1 MAMNRTKECFTLL
14 IALLLTMLC
23 SCGRNA
29 KIMDE
34 AERIVEQSPDS
45 SLALLSTVDRYS
57 LSKSDRARYGL
68 LFTMAQDKSGIDV
81 DMDTLIRQ
89 SYIYYKGEPE
99 TKYYGLSQYYMG
111 KYYFLNDSTT
121 ECEEC
126 FQNVVNNAKKRGDID
141 LQCLALEKLS
151 RSIVLSNKRL
161 SVIYAK
167 KAVDLYSNQKNAK
180 IANLILY
187 MLNLANC
194 YILDNQKDSSF
205 FYLRQSQQYLNRI
218 SDNSMPKYV
227 YHSLSRAFY
236 YFNEKDS
243 ALFYSRKAI
252 DETSDI
258 KLMVFYSCCLEE
270 CDSLESAERLLRICS
285 AESNDKLKY
294 SSYMELCKLSCKR
307 INDKQLS
314 TDIDSL
320 ERFADKYMLDLYSQ
334 KGKYFE
340 ENINQ
345 GRQLERQENAV
356 MVRNGVILFI
366 IVTVL
371 LLAALVYVY
380 LSKRKTLHAQ
390 EVRHIQEHYEMELES
405 QRKEKE
411 YLEREH
417 KLLLESKNK
426 QIALLKN
433 GLFERLELAKKI
445 KDAKGQSCHI
455 VINDNDW
462 NQLYSLLEGG
472 EEYFV
477 SKLKERYPSLSN
489 DEIQMCMLIRI
500 GLSNEDMANIYC
512 ITINSMKRKLYS
524 FKEKMGITDKNQSV
538 RNVIQGL

>member
-1 MAMNRTKECFTLL
+1 MNRTKEYFTLL

-68 LFTMAQDKSGIDV
+68 LFTMAQDKSGVDV

-126 FQNVVNNAKKRGDID
+126 FQNVVNNAKERGDID

-205 FYLRQSQQYLNRI
+205 FYLRQSQQYLNR
-218 SDNSMPKYV
+218 M
-227 YHSLSRAFY
+227 
-236 YFNEKDS
+236 
-243 ALFYSRKAI
+243 
-252 DETSDI
+252 
-258 KLMVFYSCCLEE
+258 
-270 CDSLESAERLLRICS
+270 
-285 AESNDKLKY
+285 
-294 SSYMELCKLSCKR
+294 
-307 INDKQLS
+307 
-314 TDIDSL
+314 
-320 ERFADKYMLDLYSQ
+320 
-334 KGKYFE
+334 
-340 ENINQ
+340 
-345 GRQLERQENAV
+345 
-356 MVRNGVILFI
+356 
-366 IVTVL
+366 
-371 LLAALVYVY
+371 
-380 LSKRKTLHAQ
+380 
-390 EVRHIQEHYEMELES
+390 
-405 QRKEKE
+405 
-411 YLEREH
+411 
-417 KLLLESKNK
+417 
-426 QIALLKN
+426 
-433 GLFERLELAKKI
+433 
-445 KDAKGQSCHI
+445 
-455 VINDNDW
+455 
-462 NQLYSLLEGG
+462 
-472 EEYFV
+472 
-477 SKLKERYPSLSN
+477 
-489 DEIQMCMLIRI
+489 
-500 GLSNEDMANIYC
+500 
-512 ITINSMKRKLYS
+512 
-524 FKEKMGITDKNQSV
+524 
-538 RNVIQGL
+538 

>member
-1 MAMNRTKECFTLL
+1 MAMNRTKAYFTLL

-57 LSKSDRARYGL
+57 LSKSDRARFGL

-356 MVRNGVILFI
+356 MVRNGVIFFI
-366 IVTVL
+366 VITVL
-371 LLAALVYVY
+371 LLSALVFVNH
-380 LSKRKTLHAQ
+380 SKKKALHAQ
-390 EVRHIQEHYEMELES
+390 EIKYMQDQYEMELES

-411 YLEREH
+411 YLEKEH
-417 KLLLESKNK
+417 HLLLESKNK

-445 KDAKGQSCHI
+445 KDAKGQSCHV

-462 NQLYSLLEGG
+462 SQLHSLLEGG

-489 DEIQMCMLIRI
+489 DEIRMCMLIRI

-512 ITINSMKRKLYS
+512 ITVNSMKRKLYS

-538 RNVIQGL
+538 RNVIMGL

>member
-1 MAMNRTKECFTLL
+1 MAMNGTKECFTLL

-68 LFTMAQDKSGIDV
+68 LFTMAQDKSGVDV

-121 ECEEC
+121 QCEEC
-126 FQNVVNNAKKRGDID
+126 FRNVINNAKERGDVD

-380 LSKRKTLHAQ
+380 LSKRKALHAQ
-390 EVRHIQEHYEMELES
+390 EIKYMQDQYEMELES

-445 KDAKGQSCHI
+445 KDAKGQSCHV

-462 NQLYSLLEGG
+462 NQLHSLLEGG

-524 FKEKMGITDKNQSV
+524 FKEKMGITDKDQSV

>member
-1 MAMNRTKECFTLL
+1 MNRTKEYFTLL

-111 KYYFLNDSTT
+111 KYYFLNDSIT

-205 FYLRQSQQYLNRI
+205 FYLRQSQRYLNRI

-252 DETSDI
+252 DETSDV

-270 CDSLESAERLLRICS
+270 CDSLESAERRLRICS

-356 MVRNGVILFI
+356 MIRNGVILFI

-371 LLAALVYVY
+371 LLAALLFVNH
-380 LSKRKTLHAQ
+380 SKKKALHTQ
-390 EVRHIQEHYEMELES
+390 EIRHIQEHYEMELES
-405 QRKEKE
+405 QRKENE
-411 YLEREH
+411 YLEKEH
-417 KLLLESKNK
+417 NLLLESKNK

-445 KDAKGQSCHI
+445 KDAKGQSSHV

-462 NQLYSLLEGG
+462 SQLYSLLEGG

-477 SKLKERYPSLSN
+477 SKLKEMYPSLSN

-512 ITINSMKRKLYS
+512 ITVNSMKRKLYS

>member
-1 MAMNRTKECFTLL
+1 MNRTKAYFTLL

-445 KDAKGQSCHI
+445 KDAKGQSCHV

-462 NQLYSLLEGG
+462 NQLHSLLEGG

-538 RNVIQGL
+538 RNVILGL

>member
-1 MAMNRTKECFTLL
+1 
-14 IALLLTMLC
+14 
-23 SCGRNA
+23 
-29 KIMDE
+29 MDE

-340 ENINQ
+340 ENISQ

-356 MVRNGVILFI
+356 MVRNGVIFFI
-366 IVTVL
+366 VITVL
-371 LLAALVYVY
+371 LLSALVFVNY
-380 LSKRKTLHAQ
+380 SKKKALHAQ
-390 EVRHIQEHYEMELES
+390 EIKYMQDQYEMELES
-405 QRKEKE
+405 QRKENE

-445 KDAKGQSCHI
+445 KDAKGQSCHV

-462 NQLYSLLEGG
+462 NQLHSLLEGG

-512 ITINSMKRKLYS
+512 ITVNSMKRKLYS
-524 FKEKMGITDKNQSV
+524 FKEKMGITDKDQSV
-538 RNVIQGL
+538 RNVILGL